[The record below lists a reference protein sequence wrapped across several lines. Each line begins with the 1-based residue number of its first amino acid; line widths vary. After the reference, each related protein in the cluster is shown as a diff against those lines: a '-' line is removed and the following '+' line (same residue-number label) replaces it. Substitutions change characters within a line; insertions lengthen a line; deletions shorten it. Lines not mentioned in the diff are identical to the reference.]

1 MRQIVVLFVVIL
13 NGAGGNFVQA
23 QTLKN
28 TSWKFFVQQLNDSLT
43 MRLGTDT
50 SFTTSGAGELVIRA
64 NYQLIK
70 DTLKIK
76 DIDGQYACPDGEGVY
91 RFVIDG
97 DKLNLFMIT
106 DPCNERAGVFN
117 GITMNRKPEVNK

>member
-1 MRQIVVLFVVIL
+1 MRQIAVLLLVTLI
-13 NGAGGNFVQA
+13 GTGGDFVQA

-28 TSWKFFVQQLNDSLT
+28 TSWKFYVQQLNDSFT

-50 SFTTSGAGELVIRA
+50 TFVTAGTGELVIRTS
-64 NYQLIK
+64 YQLIK

-91 RFVIDG
+91 RYVVDG
-97 DKLNLFMIT
+97 DKLNLFMIA
-106 DPCNERAGVFN
+106 DPCTERAGVYN
-117 GITMNRKPEVNK
+117 GITMKRKPEVNK